1 MDSGTRNKLNMLIM
15 NILIGTDYLGRKLE
29 IYEIWSQNWNL
40 LQFLLNL
47 ALEQI
52 QHPNYEYSTRN
63 WLSWPKIIDS
73 GKFGPKTEMCTMFT
87 NFETKN

>member
-1 MDSGTRNKLNMLIM
+1 M

-29 IYEIWSQNWNL
+29 ICEIWSQNRNL

-63 WLSWPKIIDS
+63 
-73 GKFGPKTEMCTMFT
+73 
-87 NFETKN
+87 